1 MCTCKFSL
9 ALVEV
14 KVNNVSI
21 FNAKF
26 LAPTRSSI
34 AIYGQSFGNA
44 WILPMKSCDIVTV
57 TQRDGS
63 CAWGNKGAFSGFLLA
78 PN

>member
-1 MCTCKFSL
+1 MCTCKFSP
-9 ALVEV
+9 AFVEV
-14 KVNNVSI
+14 KVNNMSI

-26 LAPTRSSI
+26 LAITRSP
-34 AIYGQSFGNA
+34 IYGQSFGNA
-44 WILPMKSCDIVTV
+44 WILPMKSCDVVTV

-63 CAWGNKGAFSGFLLA
+63 CVWGNKGAFSGFLLA